1 MELQGLLYTGK
12 AKSVYATAEPDTLC
26 LEFRDD
32 TTAFD
37 GLKKAAL
44 MNKGSINLSIS
55 EYLLERLEQVGVPTH
70 WLGRLSSTQALV
82 KRCRM
87 LPVESV
93 VRNRAAG
100 SLCKRL
106 GVAQGALLSQPLYE
120 TFLKNDS
127 LHDPMIN
134 LDHILLFSYATQ
146 EEAKAMREWSLI
158 INRYLV
164 EWFAEINLVLVDMK
178 LEFGVDLAGQL
189 CLADEISPD
198 SCRLWDKKTH
208 EPLDK
213 DRFRQDLGGVVEAY
227 EEVARRF
234 GLSIS

>member
-1 MELQGLLYTGK
+1 MELQGLLYAGK
-12 AKSVYATAEPDTLC
+12 AKSVYATSQPDTLC

-44 MNKGSINLSIS
+44 NNKGRINLLIS
-55 EYLLERLEQVGVPTH
+55 EYLLGRLEKVGVPTH

-93 VRNRAAG
+93 IRNRAAG

-106 GVAQGALLSQPLYE
+106 GIAKGAVLSPPLYE
-120 TFLKNDS
+120 TFLKNDD
-127 LHDPMIN
+127 LHDPLIS

-146 EEAKAMREWSLI
+146 KEAQGMREWSLI
-158 INRYLV
+158 VNRYLFD
-164 EWFAEINLVLVDMK
+164 WFDEIGLILADMK
-178 LEFGVDLAGQL
+178 LEFGVDSAGGL

-208 EPLDK
+208 EALDK

-234 GLSIS
+234 GLVT